1 MATMFIGDYIKRRRK
16 ELALTQEQL
25 CEGLCDAATLS
36 RLETGFHSPRRSL
49 LNALLQRLGLP
60 TTRYFAV
67 VTKNELAL
75 ESLEKEIVA
84 CNVQKRWEDGFAKL
98 DQLRTLTDPDDTLTQ
113 QFILRS
119 EALLGGRTGRY
130 TLPQQLDL
138 LTQALRL
145 TVPRFTLDTM
155 EQFLYSTEETKLL
168 NQIAGTYSRMGQSE
182 QALSLLEK
190 TIIYLRAHISEA
202 LEGNNVLTML
212 LFNYAR
218 ELCIQKQYKACLS
231 VCEETR
237 RICVQYGHYHYLP
250 GALSLRAEALHFLGN
265 DAKSLES
272 YLASYVLHQ
281 VTEDGNSAQVARDAK
296 QFLNVDLSA
305 LWDFI
310 PVILNK
316 QFDGV

>member
-67 VTKNELAL
+67 VTKDELAL

-119 EALLGGRTGRY
+119 EALLSGRTGLY

-182 QALSLLEK
+182 QASALFKKLML
-190 TIIYLRAHISEA
+190 YLYAHYQEM
-202 LEGNNVLTML
+202 LNGNVILPL
-212 LFNYAR
+212 VVHNYAR
-218 ELCIQKQYKACLS
+218 ELCLQKQYLESLAACDEGKKLCLS
-231 VCEETR
+231 
-237 RICVQYGHYHYLP
+237 YGHYRYLP
-250 GALSLRAEALHFLGN
+250 GFLHSPQ
-265 DAKSLES
+265 KIS
-272 YLASYVLHQ
+272 
-281 VTEDGNSAQVARDAK
+281 T
-296 QFLNVDLSA
+296 
-305 LWDFI
+305 I
-310 PVILNK
+310 
-316 QFDGV
+316 